1 MFSEYFETDKPIDD
15 IVKKEDETKKDNKVN
30 TDNFDNKKNS
40 KEKKEQDLQA
50 EETTAK
56 INGRINFLKNDDPNS
71 ANLKEKQYTLS
82 SAISESMEAW
92 IWQIDE
98 KKIPWFEKILPDG
111 SKAKV
116 VCSNNSFV
124 LSITKESTTW
134 RKEYLNI
141 NLSNFQNN
149 ENNVKNNENNKKENT
164 IPKMTITW
172 NIKLLDNNLVW
183 WMSESPVWDN
193 INLSIW
199 DQYDIVKIVN
209 SIEENVMRLER
220 EDAHWNYQVQMEKK
234 EQESKKIDDFRLF
247 LCELQFDPQK
257 DNEEML
263 KYLRNPENFN
273 DNDNLDYRNIVEWL
287 CILCRHNTMEE
298 IIKILDLPIQEQAE
312 KLKESTFS
320 SWEFV
325 IEYLMTASD
334 SSVSLIIKNKDQI
347 VKLSQQEW

>member
-1 MFSEYFETDKPIDD
+1 MFPEYFETDKPIDD

-30 TDNFDNKKNS
+30 TDNFDDEKKS
-40 KEKKEQDLQA
+40 KEGNKQDLQA

-56 INGRINFLKNDDPNS
+56 INGRMNFLKNDDPNS

-98 KKIPWFEKILPDG
+98 KKIPWFEKTLPDG
-111 SKAKV
+111 SDAKII
-116 VCSNNSFV
+116 CSDDSFS
-124 LSITKESTTW
+124 LSITKKDATW
-134 RKEYLNI
+134 KQELNI
-141 NLSNFQNN
+141 NLSNFKSKTSTENGWNN
-149 ENNVKNNENNKKENT
+149 QKQKNAM
-164 IPKMTITW
+164 PQMRVTW
-172 NIKLLDNNLVW
+172 NIKLLDNDL
-183 WMSESPVWDN
+183 ESSS
-193 INLSIW
+193 SI
-199 DQYDIVKIVN
+199 IEIVN
-209 SIEENVMRLER
+209 SIGKNIMKKER
-220 EDAHWNYQVQMEKK
+220 EDVHWVYQSEIEKK
-234 EQESKKIDDFRLF
+234 EQESNKIDSFRTF
-247 LCELQFDPQK
+247 IYELQFDPQK

-312 KLKESTFS
+312 KLKESTLS

-334 SSVSLIIKNKDQI
+334 SSVSLLIKNKDQI
-347 VKLSQQEW
+347 VKLSKQEG